1 MFEIDRQKNTQL
13 FIDFFKKKNLIE
25 RVSNKKI
32 YEK

>member
-13 FIDFFKKKNLIE
+13 FIDFFFKKKNLIE

-32 YEK
+32 Y